1 MAEPPSED
9 SDPSST
15 PALRGLTAPGR
26 PFSSL
31 RHRDFRVLL
40 AGTMALQIGSWVQT
54 IGMGWLVLNDLGGNA
69 AALGLVALLR
79 GASQLFIGP
88 IGGDLAG
95 RFERRKQLIFYQLAA
110 LVIAAAL
117 AALTTTGVIEIWM
130 VFVLAAAAG
139 VADALAAPVRMV
151 LVYDSVQGQELTNAV
166 ALNALG
172 GNAMRVIGPAI
183 GGALIA
189 LVGTEGTF
197 QVQALCIA
205 LSMVLTF
212 ALTPSL
218 PELVLN
224 RPNMFRSIRGGLVY
238 VARDRALLLIVVM
251 ALLPSLLV
259 YPYVTYLPVFAR
271 DVMGSN
277 EQGYG
282 LLAAAVGVGSL
293 VGGAVVAWQ
302 TGARRL
308 GPAMVWS
315 CFAYCAMVCAFT
327 FARDLWVGI
336 VLLGFAGVAHS
347 VYAALNSALMQLQPE
362 PEYRSRVM
370 ALQTMTWGVT
380 PFSALLIGS
389 LIDNFGAPAVVAT
402 AVSSCGLL
410 TVLIGFSSKEMR
422 RI

>member
-1 MAEPPSED
+1 
-9 SDPSST
+9 
-15 PALRGLTAPGR
+15 
-26 PFSSL
+26 
-31 RHRDFRVLL
+31 
-40 AGTMALQIGSWVQT
+40 MALQIGSWVQT

-69 AALGLVALLR
+69 AALGIVALLR

-95 RFERRKQLIFYQLAA
+95 RFERRKQLVYYQLVA
-110 LVIAAAL
+110 LIIAAAL
-117 AALTTTGVIEIWM
+117 AGLITTGTIELWM
-130 VFVLAAAAG
+130 VFILAAGAG

-151 LVYDSVQGQELTNAV
+151 LVYDSVHGEELTNAV

-183 GGALIA
+183 GGALIGI
-189 LVGTEGTF
+189 VGTEGTF
-197 QVQALCIA
+197 QVQAVCIA
-205 LSMVLTF
+205 ISVVLTF
-212 ALTPSL
+212 ALSPSL
-218 PELVLN
+218 PEKALN
-224 RPNMFRSIRGGLVY
+224 KVNMFRSIGGGLAY

-282 LLAAAVGVGSL
+282 FLAAAVGVGSL
-293 VGGAVVAWQ
+293 AGGAVVAWRS
-302 TGARRL
+302 GSARL

-347 VYAALNSALMQLQPE
+347 VYSALNASLMQLRPE

-389 LIDNFGAPAVVAT
+389 LIDNFGAPHVVAT
-402 AVSSCGLL
+402 AVGACGIL
-410 TVLIGFSSKEMR
+410 TVVVAIASKEMR